1 MDQKEIPDSF
11 ISVRKDLLDDS
22 NAAKDVMD
30 KVKKKLKILLRAGHE
45 PPKQFAWPANTP
57 EPSIVV
63 RQVVQLMQFHRKVM
77 RHNFSKLNS
86 ATSSLSVINREDASG
101 TELDPAQ
108 TQEEQ
113 VAKIQARWCTGEDAE
128 LFKERWEKLF
138 SEFSD
143 AEKVDPSKISE
154 LYDTMKYDALHN
166 RPFLEWVFT
175 PRAKYMEDVLGSE
188 SHDSQ
193 CESQAKKPT
202 SENITTD
209 DEVVQCEK
217 QERRGT
223 VSGSS
228 TIDESTRSSDTLA
241 QRIGFLRKSAINT
254 PSYPIIPPISF
265 DNPDSY
271 FKLYNGCGTNNGN
284 EGRPN
289 KVKQDKRLLRLRELY
304 RLAKILFDFICP
316 QEYGISDSEKLE
328 IGLLTSLPLL
338 QEIVSDLEEVQ
349 ASESAKSFIYFTK
362 ESHVYTLLN
371 AILGGGIKTKIA
383 RNAIP
388 ELDYLSQIVFEL
400 YEAEDKESDT
410 FAYSIKITITPGC
423 HTVDPLDVQLDSKH
437 SIGCAPR
444 RSLTAHQDWKEVLET
459 LRAKFHTVS
468 LPKSFLAVNLSEW
481 HAREM
486 RRNAEVEGK
495 FSPGNSGGEGG
506 VDGDGDG
513 GNRAVSPLKR
523 EGGGGGGMKMEMEN
537 ISGETDGDNDDA
549 AADEDEHE
557 NAGRE
562 ANVI

>member
-1 MDQKEIPDSF
+1 M
-11 ISVRKDLLDDS
+11 LDDS

-30 KVKKKLKILLRAGHE
+30 KVKKKLKTLLRAGHE
-45 PPKQFAWPANTP
+45 PPKQFAWPADTP

-63 RQVVQLMQFHRKVM
+63 KQVVQLMQFHRRVM
-77 RHNFSKLNS
+77 RHNFSQLNS
-86 ATSSLSVINREDASG
+86 ATSSLNAINREEGGGGGGGSG
-101 TELDPAQ
+101 PEIDPVQSQA
-108 TQEEQ
+108 EQ
-113 VAKIQARWCTGEDAE
+113 VAKIQARWCTGEDAD

-175 PRAKYMEDVLGSE
+175 PRAKYMDELKDVMELEDQENQSE
-188 SHDSQ
+188 SL
-193 CESQAKKPT
+193 AKKPT
-202 SENITTD
+202 PESTTD
-209 DEVVQCEK
+209 EAPQPEK
-217 QERRGT
+217 QEPKT
-223 VSGSS
+223 AVSGSTTLS
-228 TIDESTRSSDTLA
+228 ERTKSSDTLA
-241 QRIGFLRKSAINT
+241 QRIGFRRKSNLNT
-254 PSYPIIPPISF
+254 PPFPVIPTPSSDIA
-265 DNPDSY
+265 DSY
-271 FKLYNGCGTNNGN
+271 FKLYNGCSTTTNPNGSPL
-284 EGRPN
+284 PN
-289 KVKQDKRLLRLRELY
+289 KAKQDKRLLCLRELY

-362 ESHVYTLLN
+362 ESHIYTLLN
-371 AILGGGIKTKIA
+371 AILGGGIKPKIA

-400 YEAEDKESDT
+400 YEAEDRESDS

-444 RSLTAHQDWKEVLET
+444 RSLTAHQDWKEVIET
-459 LRAKFHTVS
+459 LRAKFHTVR

-486 RRNAEVEGK
+486 RRSREVEGGK
-495 FSPGNSGGEGG
+495 SGSTGSGVPG
-506 VDGDGDG
+506 GDG
-513 GNRAVSPLKR
+513 GGSAVESEPVGN
-523 EGGGGGGMKMEMEN
+523 EIQIAHDNDGGGE
-537 ISGETDGDNDDA
+537 
-549 AADEDEHE
+549 
-557 NAGRE
+557 
-562 ANVI
+562 